1 MLADFA
7 SKVEKGTFSQTERRF
22 VTQLLTDV
30 VYFIVDM
37 EPVGDA
43 LAVTTSKPD
52 RERQKLT
59 REQNI
64 LEQVFRLLKA
74 PFSDIGTGCL
84 IRMEELADQRH
95 SSIRHICRLSYRI
108 LRHSQQDYRKNQVTE

>member
-1 MLADFA
+1 M
-7 SKVEKGTFSQTERRF
+7 
-22 VTQLLTDV
+22 LTDV

-43 LAVTTSKPD
+43 LAVTTNKPD

-108 LRHSQQDYRKNQVTE
+108 LRHSQQDYRKNQVIKLKIQLWRGLIVSRLL